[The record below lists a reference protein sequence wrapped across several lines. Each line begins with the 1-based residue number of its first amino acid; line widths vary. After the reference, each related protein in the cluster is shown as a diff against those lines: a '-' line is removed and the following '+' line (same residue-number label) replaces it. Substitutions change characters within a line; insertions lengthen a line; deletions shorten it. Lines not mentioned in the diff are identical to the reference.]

1 MYPILFEIFNFQI
14 GTYGLLY
21 AISFLVALRVGVHYG
36 RREGIESARIL
47 DLGIYT
53 LLAGIIGAKLLLY
66 VVDFRL
72 YFTTPGEMLRTW
84 RAAGMFYGG
93 LIVAIGVGLLYLRR
107 HRLPVLTTTDVVA
120 PAVALGQAIGRL
132 GCFTAGC
139 CYGIGW
145 TGPGAV
151 TFREPDAHTLTGV
164 PLDLPLVPTQL
175 LHAAASFLIFIV
187 LVLVY
192 RKKTR
197 PGTVFWLFLVLHG
210 LSRFG
215 LEFLRGDYR
224 GPQIAAGLTVSQ
236 IMALAAIGL
245 GAWMLVRNR
254 RTPEAAPAGGR
265 S

>member
-21 AISFLVALRVGVHYG
+21 AISFLVALRVAAHYG
-36 RREGIESARIL
+36 RKEGIDTGHIL

-66 VVDFRL
+66 IVDFRL
-72 YFTTPGEMLRTW
+72 YLGSPAEILRTW

-93 LIVAIGVGLLYLRR
+93 LIAAVLVGLLYLRR
-107 HRLPVLTTTDVVA
+107 HNIPVLSATDAIA
-120 PAVALGQAIGRL
+120 PAIAIGQTIGRL

-145 TGPGAV
+145 SGTGAV
-151 TFREPDAHTLTGV
+151 TFRNPAAHTLTGV
-164 PLDLPLVPTQL
+164 PLDIPLLPAQL
-175 LHAAASFLIFIV
+175 FHSAASFLIF
-187 LVLVY
+187 LVLVVAY
-192 RKKTR
+192 RYKTR
-197 PGTVFWLFLVLHG
+197 PGTIFSLFVILHG
-210 LSRFG
+210 AFRFG

-224 GPQIAAGLTVSQ
+224 GPRIVAGLTVSQ
-236 IMALAAIGL
+236 IIALAAVLFGV
-245 GAWMLVRNR
+245 WMLMRIR
-254 RTPEAAPAGGR
+254 RTPQPAGNRKR